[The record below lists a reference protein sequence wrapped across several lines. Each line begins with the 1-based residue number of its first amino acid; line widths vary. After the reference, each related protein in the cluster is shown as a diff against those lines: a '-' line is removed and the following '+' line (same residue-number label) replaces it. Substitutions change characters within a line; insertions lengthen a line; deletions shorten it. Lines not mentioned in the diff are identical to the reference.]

1 MIHKK
6 FTKGFTRTPNLASQ
20 ELPAV
25 RSTMPKLVS
34 GFTLI
39 ELLVVI
45 AIIGILSSIVL
56 ASLNSA
62 RDKGAN
68 AAIKADFQSIRSQ
81 AEVVYNDAIPL
92 SYAGICAN
100 TNIVNAGA
108 NAATAGAGTFVC
120 NNSATAWAASTE
132 LKVTEGTSNYWCA
145 DSTGVA
151 KGVVAALGV
160 ATVCS

>member
-1 MIHKK
+1 MK
-6 FTKGFTRTPNLASQ
+6 FTNTK
-20 ELPAV
+20 
-25 RSTMPKLVS
+25 

-68 AAIKADFQSIRSQ
+68 AAVKADLQGVRSQ
-81 AEVVYNDAIPL
+81 AEITYDNDNQ
-92 SYAGICAN
+92 SYANVCSN
-100 TNIVNAGA
+100 SNIVNALTHALTVGGDANVGGTVANRCNNTASAWAINALLKTPEGA
-108 NAATAGAGTFVC
+108 N
-120 NNSATAWAASTE
+120 
-132 LKVTEGTSNYWCA
+132 NYWCV
-145 DSTGVA
+145 DSAG
-151 KGVVAALGV
+151 KGKGEANELAS